1 MNNVVTTEEQNNVKD
16 ITELTQVQ
24 QRFIHL
30 FLTGQYKNTQ
40 LAQLLDVHDNTIYSW
55 LKRSD
60 IKHIITEFQR
70 AEHEQV
76 ENNLKS
82 MRMKAMGRMS
92 DLMDSPLD
100 AVALQACKDVLDRTG
115 HKAKQEV
122 KVEKTVKTFEMQLN
136 ELADKFI
143 TDVDYEVMN

>member
-1 MNNVVTTEEQNNVKD
+1 MSNEVIQYD
-16 ITELTQVQ
+16 ITSLTQVQ

-30 FLTGQYKNTQ
+30 YLTGQYKNNQ
-40 LAQLLDVHDNTIYSW
+40 LAQLLDIHENTIYSW
-55 LKRSD
+55 LKRED
-60 IKHIITEFQR
+60 VKGIISEFQK

-82 MRMKAMGRMS
+82 MRMKAMARMG
-92 DLMDSPLD
+92 DLMDSPID
-100 AVALQACKDVLDRTG
+100 GVALQACKDVLDRTG

-122 KVEKTVKTFEMQLN
+122 KVEKTVKTFEMQIN

-143 TDVDYEVMN
+143 DISDFEVMDGE